1 MLNTL
6 PLHPIFSRTF
16 QPHHSFTFQTR
27 LHGEGH
33 RLTCFMS
40 VWLTAAP
47 LNAGIN
53 GLAMTMAAGDPIHVS
68 YDSDYS
74 EQCPRLG
81 EIVLGG
87 YQDDCPTCDCPYD
100 ELGLHPCQHDLCD
113 LNAVLNSLGYGGKP
127 QSARHQTKLVSVLG
141 RTILY
146 QLHHWTPISFR
157 DSSNHVV
164 NPKLINEFSVCRFIT
179 ASGITR
185 NA

>member
-1 MLNTL
+1 MYQGFLRRSLTCSV
-6 PLHPIFSRTF
+6 PYHPIFSRTF

-27 LHGEGH
+27 LHGEEH

-81 EIVLGG
+81 EIVVGG

-127 QSARHQTKLVSVLG
+127 QSARLTSNQ
-141 RTILY
+141 
-146 QLHHWTPISFR
+146 ISIR
-157 DSSNHVV
+157 SGKDY
-164 NPKLINEFSVCRFIT
+164 FIS
-179 ASGITR
+179 APPLDPHIIS
-185 NA
+185 